1 MDEVSMAKEM
11 GRINADISHIKKDL
25 GEINAKMDKIVGI
38 ESRLSTL
45 ETKMIDTGQVVK
57 KVEEAQSRVIWLVIA
72 TVIGAILKI
81 VILDGGIKK

>member
-11 GRINADISHIKKDL
+11 GRINADISHIKRDL
-25 GEINAKMDKIVGI
+25 GEINSKIDKLVGL
-38 ESRLSTL
+38 ESRISTL
-45 ETKMIDTGQVVK
+45 ETKLVDTSQVVK